1 MSHGPEQHIEH
12 AEHAVHASHDV
23 FDKQVTISIAI
34 IAAVLAA
41 ITMLGHRAHNETL
54 QLQGEALHERTDASN
69 HHIEASDQWNFYQ
82 AQNIRSHQYKQ
93 LLGLLEVIVAKD
105 GESAAAKQ
113 QLLREQWKKQVD
125 KYEE

>member
-1 MSHGPEQHIEH
+1 MSHGPEHHIEH
-12 AEHAVHASHDV
+12 AEHAVHASHDA

-41 ITMLGHRAHNETL
+41 ITMMGHRAHNETL

-69 HHIEASDQWNFYQ
+69 HHIESSDQWNFYQ
-82 AQNIRSHQYKQ
+82 AQNIRNHQYKQ
-93 LLGLLEVIVAKD
+93 VLGLLEVIAGKD

-113 QLLREQWKKQVD
+113 QQIGRAHV
-125 KYEE
+125 